1 MHTIDKVSL
10 DTSHSRPSSM
20 KKIGQ
25 VKYLPKIILAS
36 GRESL
41 IAGNDY
47 AIKEENQVTITSKER
62 LEPFSPIYESL
73 GKTGTL
79 LPQIQVINQSH
90 DGITSGAMDPSILMH
105 EFNNYNIMTQYMHS
119 IKNKKMTSRETKMS
133 FQKKLVKQGP
143 LAMRGYSVDFDDEI
157 EN

>member
-79 LPQIQVINQSH
+79 LP
-90 DGITSGAMDPSILMH
+90 
-105 EFNNYNIMTQYMHS
+105 
-119 IKNKKMTSRETKMS
+119 
-133 FQKKLVKQGP
+133 
-143 LAMRGYSVDFDDEI
+143 
-157 EN
+157 